1 MGLHQHLVGFRFT
14 RTALAAHQSLATN
27 LHIGRLPAAFHPSHL
42 SKEAPDVSKS
52 RLTGITSAAA
62 LAGLALAPVA
72 PSSAQTSEDTT
83 SVTATPPVA
92 EKREHTY
99 THHGITISDPYDWL
113 YDKSYPEIDDEDVLE
128 YVKAENAW
136 FEAAMA
142 PHAELTEALFTEMR
156 ARIKEDDS
164 TVPQKDGDYL
174 YWSEFEEGAQYRKHY
189 RKPVAGGEAQLI
201 IDENELAEGLEYFR
215 LGALSVSQNGRY
227 LAYSTD
233 TNGSERYTARIKD
246 LETGELLP
254 DEIPNLRSGLTWVA
268 NDTALVY
275 GPSTEE
281 WRTLEAKLHVIGT
294 PIEQDVTLYKEDD
307 QSFGVGFG
315 LSAQD
320 DYLIIAT
327 GDNETSEVRFVPA
340 DNPTGELTLVKAR
353 KKGVEYSVDIRT
365 DDSGAKLWVWTN
377 DDHINFRLAKADLA
391 APGDWQTVIAGS
403 DEFYLTDFDLYKDFL
418 VTEGRLNGLDQ
429 VQIRSYD
436 APTMAQPIAFPEAS
450 YDAGL
455 SNNPE
460 YDQTKLRLS
469 YTSMV
474 TPNSVY
480 DYDVASQSL
489 ELLKQQEIPSGY
501 DATQYVTERLTIEAR
516 DGTMIPV
523 SIVMRKDRAEILK
536 AQGIKGPGPLHLYA
550 YGAYGYA
557 IPPGFSTARL
567 SLVDR
572 GFAYAIAH
580 IRGGDDL
587 GRRWYLQG
595 KLFERTNTFND
606 FVDAGR
612 GLIAKGYT
620 AEGMVTAS
628 GGSAGGELMGAIV
641 NQDPAQYGA
650 IVAHVPFVD
659 VLNTMLNDKLP
670 LTPGEWQEWGNP
682 IEDKAAFAYILS
694 YSPYDQV
701 KAQDYPPMLVTAGL
715 NDPRVTYWEP
725 AKWVAKLRD
734 TKTDDNVLLMK
745 TNMGAGHG
753 GQSGRW
759 NSLRETAEE
768 FAFILWQMG
777 MAGEKSGG

>member
-1 MGLHQHLVGFRFT
+1 MTH
-14 RTALAAHQSLATN
+14 RTSAIALAAALAATN
-27 LHIGRLPAAFHPSHL
+27 LAPAAVRANNSEDSPR
-42 SKEAPDVSKS
+42 V
-52 RLTGITSAAA
+52 TTSAAA
-62 LAGLALAPVA
+62 A
-72 PSSAQTSEDTT
+72 AQTQAEIK
-83 SVTATPPVA
+83 PPVA
-92 EKREHTY
+92 EKRPHSY
-99 THHGITISDPYDWL
+99 TRHGITIEDPYDWL
-113 YDKSYPEIDDEDVLE
+113 YDKSYPVVDDEDVLD
-128 YVKAENAW
+128 YLKAENAY
-136 FEAAMA
+136 FEAHMA
-142 PHAELTEALFTEMR
+142 AQAPLTEALFKEMR

-164 TVPQKDGDYL
+164 TVPQKDGDFL

-201 IDENELAEGLEYFR
+201 LDENSLAEGHEYFR
-215 LGALSVSQNGRY
+215 LGAASVSRNGRY

-233 TNGSERYTARIKD
+233 TNGSERYIARIKD

-254 DEIPNLRSGLTWVA
+254 DVIEEVRTDLVWVA

-294 PIEQDVTLYKEDD
+294 PTSEDVTLYEEKD
-307 QSFGVGFG
+307 QSFGVGSS
-315 LSAQD
+315 LSAQED
-320 DYLIIAT
+320 WLIIAT
-327 GDNETSEVRFVPA
+327 GDNETSEVRLVPA
-340 DNPTGELTLVKAR
+340 DNPTAEPILVKPR
-353 KKGVEYSVDIRT
+353 RKGVEYGVDVR
-365 DDSGAKLWVWTN
+365 DGEVWVWTN
-377 DDHINFRLAKADLA
+377 DEHINFRLAKAPLSK
-391 APGDWQTVIAGS
+391 PGAWETVIPGS
-403 DEFYLTDFDLYKDFL
+403 DEFYLTGFELFRDFL
-418 VTEGRLNGLDQ
+418 VTEGRRGGLDQ
-429 VQIRSYD
+429 VELRRYD
-436 APTMAQPIAFPEAS
+436 APADAQPIAFPEAS
-450 YDAGL
+450 YTAGL

-460 YDQTKLRLS
+460 YAVDKLRLS
-469 YTSMV
+469 YQSMV
-474 TPNSVY
+474 TPSTVY
-480 DYDVASQSL
+480 DYHVATGTL
-489 ELLKQQEIPSGY
+489 EQLKQQEIPSGY
-501 DATQYVTERLTIEAR
+501 DASQYVTERVMVEAR
-516 DGTMIPV
+516 DGTMVPV
-523 SIVMRKDRAEILK
+523 SVLMRKDRAEILAK
-536 AQGIKGPGPLHLYA
+536 QGIEGPGPLHLYA

-557 IPPGFSTARL
+557 VPPGFSTSRL

-612 GLIAKGYT
+612 GLIAKGFT

-628 GGSAGGELMGAIV
+628 GGSAGGELMGAII
-641 NQDPAQYGA
+641 NQDPEQYGA

-659 VLNTMLNDKLP
+659 VLNTMLNEDLP

-682 IEDKAAFAYILS
+682 ITDKAAFAYILS

-701 KAQDYPPMLVTAGL
+701 VARDYPPMLVTAGL

-725 AKWVAKLRD
+725 AKWVAKLREL
-734 TKTDDNVLLMK
+734 KTDDNLLLLK

-768 FAFILWQMG
+768 YAFILWQMG
-777 MAGEKSGG
+777 MAPKTEGK

>member
-1 MGLHQHLVGFRFT
+1 M
-14 RTALAAHQSLATN
+14 
-27 LHIGRLPAAFHPSHL
+27 
-42 SKEAPDVSKS
+42 SKS
-52 RLTGITSAAA
+52 RLTFLTCAGALAALMTSA
-62 LAGLALAPVA
+62 V
-72 PSSAQTSEDTT
+72 SADTHEDQS
-83 SVTATPPVA
+83 SVTATPPIA

-113 YDKSYPEIDDEDVLE
+113 YDKSYPEIDDEDVLD
-128 YVKAENAW
+128 YVRAENAY
-136 FEAAMA
+136 FEAQMEPQAG
-142 PHAELTEALFTEMR
+142 LTEALFTEMR
-156 ARIKEDDS
+156 GRIKEDDS
-164 TVPQKDGDYL
+164 TVPQRMGEHL

-189 RKPVAGGEAQLI
+189 RRAVGAEDDVTPHLI
-201 IDENELAEGLEYFR
+201 LDENVLAEGHEYFR
-215 LGALSVSQNGRY
+215 LGALSISHNGRFM
-227 LAYSTD
+227 AYSTD
-233 TNGSERYTARIKD
+233 TSGAERYTARIMD
-246 LETGELLP
+246 LDTGELLA
-254 DEIPNLRSGLTWVA
+254 DEIPNLRSSLTWVA

-275 GPSTEE
+275 GPSSEN

-294 PIEQDVTLYKEDD
+294 PVSDDVVLYKEDD
-307 QSFGVGFG
+307 ESFGVGAG
-315 LSAQD
+315 LSAQE

-327 GDNETSEVRFVPA
+327 GDNETSEVRFVSA
-340 DNPTGELTLVKAR
+340 DNPTAPLTLVKAR
-353 KKGVEYSVDIRT
+353 QTGVEYSIDMRE
-365 DDSGAKLWVWTN
+365 GEMFVWTN
-377 DDHINFRLAKADLA
+377 DDHINFRLAKASLDT
-391 APGDWQTVIAGS
+391 PGTWETVLAGS
-403 DEFYLTDFDLYKDFL
+403 DEFYLTDFELFEGFF

-429 VQIRSYD
+429 VQIRQYD
-436 APTMAQPIAFPEAS
+436 APLTAQPIAFPEAS

-460 YDQTKLRLS
+460 YDQTVLRLS
-469 YTSMV
+469 YESMV
-474 TPNSVY
+474 TPDSVY
-480 DYDVASQSL
+480 DYDVAASSL

-501 DATQYVTERLTIEAR
+501 DASLYETQRVEIEAR
-516 DGTMIPV
+516 DGTMVPV
-523 SIVMRKDRAEILK
+523 SIVMRKDRAEILA
-536 AQGIKGPGPLHLYA
+536 AQGIEGPGPLHLYA

-557 IPPGFSTARL
+557 VPPGFSTTRL

-595 KLFERTNTFND
+595 KMFERTNTFND

-612 GLIAKGYT
+612 GLIAQGFT

-641 NQDPAQYGA
+641 NQDPSQYGA
-650 IVAHVPFVD
+650 IVSHVPFVD
-659 VLNTMLNDKLP
+659 VLNTMLNAELP

-682 IEDKAAFAYILS
+682 IESKEAFAYILS

-701 KAQDYPPMLVTAGL
+701 SAQDYPPMMVTAGL

-725 AKWVAKLRD
+725 AKWVALLRD
-734 TKTDDNVLLMK
+734 KKTDDNVLVMK

-777 MAGEKSGG
+777 MSEQAE

>member
-1 MGLHQHLVGFRFT
+1 MLTPRSAL
-14 RTALAAHQSLATN
+14 LAAT
-27 LHIGRLPAAFHPSHL
+27 
-42 SKEAPDVSKS
+42 
-52 RLTGITSAAA
+52 AAA
-62 LAGLALAPVA
+62 MALNAAPAFADTHEDHSNVPTSPA
-72 PSSAQTSEDTT
+72 PTS
-83 SVTATPPVA
+83 PPVA
-92 EKREHTY
+92 EKRDHSY
-99 THHGITISDPYDWL
+99 THHGITIEDPYDWL
-113 YDKSYPEIDDEDVLE
+113 YDKSYPVVDDEDVLD

-136 FEAAMA
+136 YEAAMA
-142 PHAELTEALFTEMR
+142 PQAELTETLFTEMR
-156 ARIKEDDS
+156 GRIKEDDS
-164 TVPQKDGDYL
+164 TVPQRRGDFL

-201 IDENELAEGLEYFR
+201 LDENALAEGLEYFR
-215 LGALSVSQNGRY
+215 LGALSVSKNGQM

-233 TNGSERYTARIKD
+233 TSGAERYTAVIKN
-246 LETGELLP
+246 LETGEFLA
-254 DEIPNLRSGLTWVA
+254 DEIPEVRTGLTWVA

-275 GPSTEE
+275 GPSNEN
-281 WRTLEAKLHVIGT
+281 WRTLEARLHVLGT
-294 PIEQDVTLYKEDD
+294 PVEDDVVLYKEEDE
-307 QSFGVGFG
+307 SFGVGAG
-315 LSAQD
+315 LSAQE

-327 GDNETSEVRFVPA
+327 GDNETSEVRFVSA
-340 DNPTGELTLVKAR
+340 ANPTAPLTLVKAR
-353 KKGVEYSVDIRT
+353 QKGVEYSVDIRE
-365 DDSGAKLWVWTN
+365 GEMFVWTN
-377 DDHINFRLAKADLA
+377 DDHINFRLAKADIA
-391 APGDWQTVIAGS
+391 TPGEWETLIAGS
-403 DEFYLTDFDLYKDFL
+403 DEFYLTDFELFQGFF

-429 VQIRSYD
+429 VQIRTYD
-436 APTMAQPIAFPEAS
+436 APTAAQPIAFPEAS
-450 YDAGL
+450 YTAGL

-460 YDQTKLRLS
+460 YDQTTLRLV
-469 YTSMV
+469 YESMV
-474 TPNSVY
+474 TPDSVY
-480 DYDVASQSL
+480 DYDVAASSL
-489 ELLKQQEIPSGY
+489 ALLKQQEIPSGY
-501 DATQYVTERLTIEAR
+501 DASLYVTERTEVQAR
-516 DGTMIPV
+516 DGTMVPV
-523 SIVMRKDRAEILK
+523 SVVMRKDRAEILE
-536 AQGIKGPGPLHLYA
+536 AAGIEGPGPLHLYA

-557 IPPGFSTARL
+557 IPPGFSTTRL

-595 KLFERTNTFND
+595 KAFERANTFND

-612 GLIAKGYT
+612 GLIAQGYT

-650 IVAHVPFVD
+650 VVAHVPFVD
-659 VLNTMLNDKLP
+659 VLNTMLNAELP

-682 IEDKAAFAYILS
+682 ITDKAAFAYILS

-725 AKWVAKLRD
+725 AKWVARLRD
-734 TKTDDNVLLMK
+734 VKTDDNVLLLK

-768 FAFILWQMG
+768 FSFILWQMG
-777 MAGEKSGG
+777 MTGE